1 MKGIDERRWREAVYL
16 AQENTKKSLRDLSEE
31 AGFNSFYLYTSLNKD
46 TAPKAEMIRFIAIKS
61 KVRTDWLF
69 GLTNIRE
76 RERIG

>member
-31 AGFNSFYLYTSLNKD
+31 AGFNAFYLYTSLSKD
-46 TAPKAEMIRFIAIKS
+46 TAPKAEMIRFIAIKA
-61 KVRTDWLF
+61 KVRTDWIF
-69 GLTNIRE
+69 GLTNIKE